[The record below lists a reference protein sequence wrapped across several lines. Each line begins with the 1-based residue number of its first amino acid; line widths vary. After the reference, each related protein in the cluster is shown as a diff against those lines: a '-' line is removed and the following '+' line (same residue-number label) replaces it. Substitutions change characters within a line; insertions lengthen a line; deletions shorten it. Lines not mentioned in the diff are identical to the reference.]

1 MEQEQITQLDELVQL
16 LDDLLRDRD
25 LFVRLEMFEQEETH
39 ERECVLAQFAGTYD
53 LCDVVIGEHGE
64 EIALEFLFDSMTS
77 NDGMQESQSIA
88 IPVDPDDVEVNI
100 LEQAIEIES
109 RGFFLTIQML

>member
-16 LDDLLRDRD
+16 LDDLLRDRE
-25 LFVRLEMFEQEETH
+25 LFVRLEMY
-39 ERECVLAQFAGTYD
+39 EREDMNEREWVLAQFAGRYD
-53 LCDVVIGEHGE
+53 LCDVVIGENGE
-64 EIALEFLFDSMTS
+64 AIALEFLFDSITFNGVS
-77 NDGMQESQSIA
+77 QESQSIA

-109 RGFFLTIQML
+109 RGFFLTIQME

>member
-16 LDDLLRDRD
+16 LDDLLRDRE
-25 LFVRLEMFEQEETH
+25 LFVRLEMY
-39 ERECVLAQFAGTYD
+39 EREGMVLAQFAGRYD
-53 LCDVVIGEHGE
+53 LCDVVIGENGE
-64 EIALEFLFDSMTS
+64 EIALEFLFDSITFNGVS
-77 NDGMQESQSIA
+77 QESQSIA

-109 RGFFLTIQML
+109 RGFFLTIQME